1 MSNER
6 TRPEEA
12 DIAAATLVCLPDI
25 GPRRLRAVLEHW
37 PDPCAALAAVREGR
51 AGAALAHDVRLA
63 NADELDEL
71 AARWA
76 RAARIL
82 DLGPELAR
90 RGTAVVRDGQAGYP
104 ITEDVP
110 DRPAVLLVEGK
121 APDVLQRPRV
131 AIVGTR
137 SASVHGLADA
147 RELGAFLARRGVT
160 VVSGLAI
167 GIDGAA
173 HEGAL
178 DGDGGVVGVVAT
190 GLDVVYPRR
199 HVVLFDRVREA
210 GVLLSEAGFGAG
222 ANRFRF
228 PVRNR
233 IIAALADVV
242 VVVEATLRGGARIT
256 AEYGLEY
263 GRPVLVVP
271 GSRRNPSAE
280 GCNALLADGAQP
292 LLDPDDVLVA
302 LGLTPG
308 SRRGWGAPPPRPTPD
323 TAGARILDACGGD
336 AASVDQLVSRTGLA
350 PEAVTVAL
358 RTLERQGWVEH
369 RRGWWWPR

>member
-1 MSNER
+1 VTAPRGAPGPAEV
-6 TRPEEA
+6 
-12 DIAAATLVCLPDI
+12 AAATLVCLPDM
-25 GPRRLRAVLEHW
+25 GPSRLRAVLDRW
-37 PDPCAALAAVREGR
+37 PDPSAALAAVREGK
-51 AGAALAHDVRLA
+51 AGVALAPDARLGGAGERDALVRG
-63 NADELDEL
+63 
-71 AARWA
+71 WA
-76 RAARIL
+76 RAARAL
-82 DLGPELAR
+82 DLGPELVR
-90 RGTAVVRDGQAGYP
+90 RGTTVVRDGDAGYP
-104 ITEDVP
+104 IDDDVP
-110 DRPAVLLVEGK
+110 DRPAVLLVEGMR
-121 APDVLQRPRV
+121 PDVLERPRV

-147 RELGAFLARRGVT
+147 RELGAFLAGRGVT

-173 HEGAL
+173 HLGAL
-178 DGDGGVVGVVAT
+178 DGEGGVVGVVAT

-199 HVVLFDRVREA
+199 HVLLFERVRQA

-228 PVRNR
+228 
-233 IIAALADVV
+233 IAALADVV

-256 AEYGLEY
+256 ADYGLEY

-271 GSRRNPSAE
+271 GSRRNPAAE

-302 LGLTPG
+302 LGMTPG
-308 SRRGWGAPPPRPTPD
+308 SRRGWGAPPPRSAPGPD
-323 TAGARILDACGGD
+323 GARVLEACGGE
-336 AASVDQLVSRTGLA
+336 AASVDQLVSRSRLA

-358 RTLERQGWVEH
+358 RELERQGWVEH